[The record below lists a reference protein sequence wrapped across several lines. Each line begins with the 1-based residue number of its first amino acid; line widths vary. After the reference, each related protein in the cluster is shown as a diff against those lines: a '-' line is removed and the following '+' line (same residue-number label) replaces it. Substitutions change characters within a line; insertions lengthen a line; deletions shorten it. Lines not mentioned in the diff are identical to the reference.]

1 MCVVVC
7 CCVLCV
13 QVCVRW
19 HAAGRYQI
27 SNTALNSAGPAL
39 ICNGGCAGVSGHLR
53 FFILTARWPQQ
64 EVPLRLDE
72 NAPPA
77 AATLPRSLDGC
88 RHVAGDDLVEAPVVA
103 DGVHP
108 VTDRARHLVNLAGLQ
123 RCELLSAVSA
133 SPTACSPPSSY
144 NDAAQL
150 SKCTLHAASALIN

>member
-1 MCVVVC
+1 MC

-64 EVPLRLDE
+64 EVPLGLDE
-72 NAPPA
+72 NAPPL
-77 AATLPRSLDGC
+77 LP
-88 RHVAGDDLVEAPVVA
+88 
-103 DGVHP
+103 
-108 VTDRARHLVNLAGLQ
+108 Q
-123 RCELLSAVSA
+123 RCLAHL
-133 SPTACSPPSSY
+133 TG
-144 NDAAQL
+144 AAMWQGMTL
-150 SKCTLHAASALIN
+150 SKRQSSQMESTQSQTERGTW